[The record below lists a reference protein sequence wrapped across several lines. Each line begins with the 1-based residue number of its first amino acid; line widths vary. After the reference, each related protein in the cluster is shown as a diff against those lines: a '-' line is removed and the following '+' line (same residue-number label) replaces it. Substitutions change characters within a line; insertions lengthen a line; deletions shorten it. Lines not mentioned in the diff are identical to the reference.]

1 MGLFRWVAL
10 PLVVFLGLA
19 LLFFVS
25 LSNEDPSKLPS
36 QLIGRPAPETAF
48 EPLDGLVS
56 GGTKV
61 AGFSADDLKK
71 GEVSVVNFWASWCAP
86 CIQEHPLLMA
96 LKTRGDVAIYGVNY
110 KDEAVNARRF
120 IGRFGNPFK
129 AVGVDETG
137 RKAIEWGVGAMP
149 ETFIVNGNGEII
161 YKHTGPIDGE
171 ALEKKLLPL
180 IRQARKAG

>member
-1 MGLFRWVAL
+1 
-10 PLVVFLGLA
+10 
-19 LLFFVS
+19 
-25 LSNEDPSKLPS
+25 
-36 QLIGRPAPETAF
+36 
-48 EPLDGLVS
+48 
-56 GGTKV
+56 
-61 AGFSADDLKK
+61 
-71 GEVSVVNFWASWCAP
+71 
-86 CIQEHPLLMA
+86 MA